1 MPSARARGAAVVI
14 VLWLLASAA
23 GLGLLWRY
31 KARPGDEGTPPER
44 WPAAAQLVRDP
55 DKATLVMIAHP
66 RCTCTRA
73 SLGEL
78 AEVMRRAPATR
89 AYVLFVVPDG
99 ATGWEHGELYA
110 QARAIRGVEVVVDHG
125 GAIAET
131 FGVKVSGHVLLF
143 DAAGVR
149 RFSGGITGSRGHA
162 GDNLGRARVIALLRG
177 ASPDADH
184 SHVYGCAL
192 EDPS

>member
-1 MPSARARGAAVVI
+1 MQRAHARGAAVVI

-31 KARPGDEGTPPER
+31 KARPGDEGAPPAT
-44 WPAAAQLVRDP
+44 WPADARIVRDP
-55 DKATLVMIAHP
+55 DSATLVMIAHP

-78 AEVMRRAPATR
+78 AEVMRRAPGTR
-89 AYVLFVVPDG
+89 AYVLFVVPAG
-99 ATGWEHGELYA
+99 TAEWEHGELFA
-110 QARAIRGVEVVVDHG
+110 QARAIRGVDVIVDHD
-125 GAIAET
+125 GAIAST
-131 FGVKVSGHVLLF
+131 FGVKVSGHVLVF

-192 EDPS
+192 EDPT